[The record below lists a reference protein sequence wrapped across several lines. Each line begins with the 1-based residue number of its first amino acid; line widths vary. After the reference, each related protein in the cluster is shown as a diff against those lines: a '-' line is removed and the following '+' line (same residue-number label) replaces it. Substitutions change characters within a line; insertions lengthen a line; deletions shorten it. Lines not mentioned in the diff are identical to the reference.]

1 MSSAFDTIDR
11 KLLLNILKDILDEDE
26 MGLVK
31 FLLSDTN
38 ISIEIKGATDEM
50 PFLAKVRTPQGD
62 SLSPILFIVYLETAL
77 REIREINKTEE
88 GIPTEMAYADDVD
101 FISMIKHKDVGEISK
116 VIKKYKLLINN
127 DKTEYTIISRKK

>member
-26 MGLVK
+26 MGLVR

-62 SLSPILFIVYLETAL
+62 SLSPILSIVYLETAL

-116 VIKKYKLLINN
+116 VLKKYKLLINN